1 MKTWIICGGNTYTKE
16 EMAREILFGKAYPN
30 DFVKS
35 FKFDG
40 VVYYKKDFRGAL

>member
-16 EMAREILFGKAYPN
+16 EMAREVLFGKAYPN

-35 FKFDG
+35 FEFDG
-40 VVYYKKDFRGAL
+40 VVYYKKRF